1 LESVETPKSPPGL
14 PDWEKVATELATHQ
28 HLTLQLLWLEYKE
41 QNPEGLSESEIW
53 HLYMTLTRV
62 EEAFRAL
69 KSDLGLRPVYHQL
82 ARRTSAHLFI
92 SVLAYHLYGAIA
104 YELSTKGDTRRPST
118 ILERLTTHM
127 RAIATLTDDKRKVHH
142 IRISTTPDPE
152 QRKIFE
158 SLGILTPY
166 RGELR

>member
-1 LESVETPKSPPGL
+1 
-14 PDWEKVATELATHQ
+14 
-28 HLTLQLLWLEYKE
+28 
-41 QNPEGLSESEIW
+41 
-53 HLYMTLTRV
+53 MTLTRV

-104 YELSTKGDTRRPST
+104 HELSTKGDTRRPST